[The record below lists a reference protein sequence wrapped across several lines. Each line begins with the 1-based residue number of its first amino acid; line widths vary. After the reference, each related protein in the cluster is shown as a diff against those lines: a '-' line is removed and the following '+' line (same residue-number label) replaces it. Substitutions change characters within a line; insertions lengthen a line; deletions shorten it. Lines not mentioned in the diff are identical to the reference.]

1 MISMRMRSPCPDLS
15 SPPKPA
21 NNTHLSLQTWERRR
35 ILYVRRLLLASNVKL
50 HMVLVEV
57 VIMAVV
63 VDSIYSY
70 NHSHSKYSREE

>member
-1 MISMRMRSPCPDLS
+1 MKSMRMQSPCPDLS
-15 SPPKPA
+15 SLQKPA

-35 ILYVRRLLLASNVKL
+35 ILYVRRLLLASNGKL

-57 VIMAVV
+57 VRMAVV

-70 NHSHSKYSREE
+70 NHSLSKYSREE